1 MSEAT
6 KIQLETQKMLYEM
19 NRQLN
24 ARLDDSKDRR
34 EKDQIDSS
42 SRTMTGELNEKMVEV
57 VSDLN
62 SQLFQEVMTEVNK
75 VKEKM
80 EKDLE
85 DVKNLGFSE
94 KSSIN
99 AQGTAS

>member
-24 ARLDDSKDRR
+24 ARLDDSSKDRR
-34 EKDQIDSS
+34 EQIDSS
-42 SRTMTGELNEKMVEV
+42 SRNVSGEINEKMVEV

-62 SQLFQEVMTEVNK
+62 SQLF
-75 VKEKM
+75 
-80 EKDLE
+80 
-85 DVKNLGFSE
+85 
-94 KSSIN
+94 
-99 AQGTAS
+99 

>member
-1 MSEAT
+1 
-6 KIQLETQKMLYEM
+6 
-19 NRQLN
+19 
-24 ARLDDSKDRR
+24 
-34 EKDQIDSS
+34 
-42 SRTMTGELNEKMVEV
+42 
-57 VSDLN
+57 
-62 SQLFQEVMTEVNK
+62 MTEVNK

-99 AQGTAS
+99 VQGTASQEVSQILEDE